1 MILIYLDN
9 NATTRLDDR
18 VLESMLP
25 FFTEKYGNPN
35 SVHRMGYEAEKAIEN
50 ARETIAKI
58 LKVDPREI
66 YFTSCATESINW
78 ILKSTA
84 KVLKR
89 SGRKIITT
97 TVEHKAV
104 LNSLK
109 ALEKEGFKIV
119 YIPVDRKGKI
129 ILEKL
134 EKALDDEV
142 ILVSIIAANN
152 ELGTV
157 QPIEK
162 IVEIVKSKTNALVHV
177 DAVQTVGKM
186 RFDFSKWNVDLASFS
201 AHKFHGPKG
210 VGFAYIKLG
219 VPIIPLLDGGGQ
231 ERGMRSGTQNVPG
244 IVGLGKAFQLAWEE
258 LETSIEKM
266 ERLRRMIA
274 EKIQK
279 LGGVVITPLDESI
292 SNTLLVSFP
301 GIIGSVLANALS
313 SENIFVSTGSACSS
327 REGIASH
334 VLKAL
339 NIDPLI
345 AEGAIRISLSKMNT
359 EDEIKRFLEKLE
371 EIVKYLKL

>member
-1 MILIYLDN
+1 MIYLDN

-18 VLESMLP
+18 VLEVMLP

-35 SVHRMGYEAEKAIEN
+35 SPHRMGYEAEKAMEE

-58 LKVDPREI
+58 LKVMPREI

-78 ILKSTA
+78 ILRGVA

-89 SGRKIITT
+89 SGGKIITT
-97 TVEHKAV
+97 TIEHKAV
-104 LNSLK
+104 LNTLK
-109 ALEKEGFKIV
+109 TLGREGFKIF

-134 EKALDDEV
+134 EEVLDDDV

-152 ELGTV
+152 EIGTI
-157 QPIEK
+157 QPIER
-162 IVEIVKSKTNALVHV
+162 IAEIVRSKTSALIHV

-186 RFDFSKWNVDLASFS
+186 KFDFSKWNVDLASFS
-201 AHKFHGPKG
+201 AHKLHGPKG

-219 VPIIPLLDGGGQ
+219 VPIVPLLEGGGQ

-266 ERLRRMIA
+266 ERFRRMIA
-274 EKIQK
+274 EKVQK
-279 LGGVVITPLDESI
+279 LGGVIITPLDESI
-292 SNTLLVSFP
+292 SNTLSVSFP
-301 GIIGSVLANALS
+301 GIRGSVLVNALS
-313 SENIFVSTGSACSS
+313 SEGIFVSTGSACSS
-327 REGIASH
+327 REGISSH

-339 NIDPLI
+339 NLDSLI